1 MANMSY
7 CRFHNTVID
16 FEDCAEEL
24 LTQMFNPEE
33 TEPLSREELRK
44 AFELIDSMVYLLEEL
59 HVEIDYDQIEQAKA
73 QIKEN
78 QNV

>member
-16 FEDCAEEL
+16 FEDCSQEL
-24 LTQMFNPEE
+24 LEQMFNPEE
-33 TEPLSREELRK
+33 TEPLSKEELKK
-44 AFELIDSMVYLLEEL
+44 AFQLLDMMAELLQEL
-59 HVEIDYDQIEQAKA
+59 HVEIDYDQIEQVKA

-78 QNV
+78 QK